1 MWKKQ
6 EWIIAREWLCLITK
20 CPQILFF
27 LWILWNGGVYCSI
40 SCTWDSHIT
49 FFGQLTS
56 KCDKSKILST
66 CVLGMSYVT
75 AIITIQSLHEE
86 IQASVL
92 DYKSKSD
99 TSLIPIQ
106 QLTIAIHV
114 KEGTL
119 AHPGTGHPLSW
130 QHGQVQQLSAE
141 LWPTQPADSQLWAD

>member
-1 MWKKQ
+1 M
-6 EWIIAREWLCLITK
+6 CLITK
-20 CPQILFF
+20 CPQILSF
-27 LWILWNGGVYCSI
+27 LWILWNGGVYCSL

-66 CVLGMSYVT
+66 CALGMSCVT

-92 DYKSKSD
+92 GYKSKSD

-119 AHPGTGHPLSW
+119 AHPGTGLLELTTWANSAAFSWALTNPASRFTTMSWLS
-130 QHGQVQQLSAE
+130 G
-141 LWPTQPADSQLWAD
+141 